1 MFVHMLRLGSQI
13 RTPKVIFLS
22 YAWSYNFHIIFR
34 FLHIPGLGPLSIPQS
49 KKHIDRTSMFL
60 DVNSAHVRLA
70 VAMDTTQ
77 KNPSE
82 VDSAISTEHLGRS
95 ISGI

>member
-1 MFVHMLRLGSQI
+1 MFITFRAQDPDL
-13 RTPKVIFLS
+13 TPLKS
-22 YAWSYNFHIIFR
+22 YLFSYSWSHFVHIIFI
-34 FLHIPGLGPLSIPQS
+34 FVYIPWLGPLSIPQS

-95 ISGI
+95 ISGM

>member
-1 MFVHMLRLGSQI
+1 
-13 RTPKVIFLS
+13 
-22 YAWSYNFHIIFR
+22 
-34 FLHIPGLGPLSIPQS
+34 
-49 KKHIDRTSMFL
+49 MFL

-95 ISGI
+95 ISGMCNDWIESKFAINLNV

>member
-1 MFVHMLRLGSQI
+1 
-13 RTPKVIFLS
+13 
-22 YAWSYNFHIIFR
+22 
-34 FLHIPGLGPLSIPQS
+34 
-49 KKHIDRTSMFL
+49 MFL

-95 ISGI
+95 ISGMWMPSIDHIGLV